1 MSLVVDT
8 TTPELRKLVAALKDK
23 SSLNKV
29 MANAGRI
36 VIQDHFATYAQTNR
50 NRFGRPS
57 TFWKRMRQATYAESD
72 STVAAV
78 VMPREVAQRRFGGTI
93 KPTGGRKN
101 LTIPLD
107 RAAYN
112 KSARTFQD
120 LFVLTLKRGGT
131 ERRFLAMKLRKNRIK
146 VLYALRESV
155 TQTGSA
161 DVLPSD
167 SKIVDAVR
175 EAAVE
180 YIARR
185 TP

>member
-1 MSLVVDT
+1 M
-8 TTPELRKLVAALKDK
+8 K
-23 SSLNKV
+23 SDQYGTL
-29 MANAGRI
+29 AE
-36 VIQDHFATYAQTNR
+36 
-50 NRFGRPS
+50 RPS
-57 TFWKRMRQATYAESD
+57 PARDRGADLRGLLGAGEGEAYYLPPVWEERQTAWD
-72 STVAAV
+72 V
-78 VMPREVAQRRFGGTI
+78 
-93 KPTGGRKN
+93 
-101 LTIPLD
+101 LHDWLD

-131 ERRFLAMKLRKNRIK
+131 ERRFLAMKVRKNRIK

-167 SKIVDAVR
+167 AKIVDAVR

>member
-57 TFWKRMRQATYAESD
+57 TFWKRMRQGTYAESD
-72 STVAAV
+72 ATVAAV

-93 KPTGGRKN
+93 KPTGGKKY
-101 LTIPLD
+101 LTIPMD
-107 RAAYN
+107 KRAYN
-112 KSARTFQD
+112 RSALTFEN
-120 LFVLTLKRGGT
+120 LFVLTLKRGGV
-131 ERRFLAMKLRKNRIK
+131 ERRYLARKLRKNRIK

-161 DVLPSD
+161 DVLPTD
-167 SKIVDAVR
+167 ARIIEAVR

-185 TP
+185 AQ

>member
-1 MSLVVDT
+1 MSLVIDT
-8 TTPELRKLVAALKDK
+8 ATPELRKLVAALKDK
-23 SSLNKV
+23 AGLNKA

-36 VIQDHFATYAQTNR
+36 VIQDHFAAFAQTNR

-57 TFWKRMRQATYAESD
+57 TFWKRMRQGTYAESD

-78 VMPREVAQRRFGGTI
+78 VMSREVAQRRFGGTI
-93 KPTGGRKN
+93 KPTGGKKY

-107 RAAYN
+107 RVAYN
-112 KSARTFQD
+112 KSALTFQE
-120 LFVLTLKRGGT
+120 LFVLTLKRNGT
-131 ERRFLAMKLRKNRIK
+131 ERKYLAMKVRKNRVK

-155 TQTGSA
+155 TQKGDA

-167 SKIVDAVR
+167 AKIVDAVR
-175 EAAVE
+175 TAAVE

-185 TP
+185 SA